1 MKVVYVKEQKQAAI
15 KTYKKLKSYEKTL
28 RVLSYPSRHVFYDWV
43 NKRDHENLAAIPIGL
58 QSSILGSKNTK

>member
-1 MKVVYVKEQKQAAI
+1 MKVVYAKEQKQAAI

-43 NKRDHENLAAIPIGL
+43 NKRDHKNLAAIPI
-58 QSSILGSKNTK
+58 